1 MADENLTA
9 GIKRAAASFVTIERP
24 TILPRRRPP
33 ICDQPSARKSW
44 RSSSTAARLSKREHR
59 NRDA

>member
-9 GIKRAAASFVTIERP
+9 GIKRASASFVTIERP

-33 ICDQPSARKSW
+33 APADLRPAIGEKVVAFVIDGRQVKQTR
-44 RSSSTAARLSKREHR
+44 T
-59 NRDA
+59 